1 MIFSSTDLKEF
12 VQNCKKNNIEEY
24 LQSKVCIS
32 LSNIP
37 EYEIRY
43 FIVDNQ
49 IITSSL
55 YTKYG
60 QKTNEIFQT
69 KEFDSFIYDFIK
81 NTQLRFKLP
90 KAFVLDLGLSKN
102 KCGVI
107 ELNTINNSG
116 FYNSNIEELL
126 ESLISR

>member
-1 MIFSSTDLKEF
+1 M
-12 VQNCKKNNIEEY
+12 
-24 LQSKVCIS
+24 
-32 LSNIP
+32 SNIP
-37 EYEIRY
+37 EYEIKY

-55 YTKYG
+55 YAKYG